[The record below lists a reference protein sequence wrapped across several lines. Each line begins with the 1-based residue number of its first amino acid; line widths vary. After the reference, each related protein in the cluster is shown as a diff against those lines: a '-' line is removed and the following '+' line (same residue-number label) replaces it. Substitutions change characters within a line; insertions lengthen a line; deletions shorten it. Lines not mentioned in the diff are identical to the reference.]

1 VLWKIW
7 YSPACISKNEL
18 EKYTRTREN
27 HASSASS
34 SLSSFFLLM
43 HTFIYIFPW
52 MNALSMRQANIDS
65 GCLQVQ
71 HHQDSHPTLT
81 HLQWCMH
88 ALWCL
93 AAAICIC
100 DEMRILMMLHQQTLT
115 HHTNVPQQGWE
126 TTNRLLVYTYNWEVG
141 LPLLIINLFPLLW
154 NETFNARGLAYQL
167 VLAGMKSIYIWT
179 WWCIYAEQQQQHRRT
194 ISYISLQ
201 TWAVVVVHESWWKQ
215 GRGS

>member
-1 VLWKIW
+1 MLCDVSQQL
-7 YSPACISKNEL
+7 Y
-18 EKYTRTREN
+18 
-27 HASSASS
+27 
-34 SLSSFFLLM
+34 
-43 HTFIYIFPW
+43 
-52 MNALSMRQANIDS
+52 
-65 GCLQVQ
+65 
-71 HHQDSHPTLT
+71 
-81 HLQWCMH
+81 
-88 ALWCL
+88 
-93 AAAICIC
+93 ICIC

-115 HHTNVPQQGWE
+115 HDTNVPQGWE

-201 TWAVVVVHESWWKQ
+201 TWAVVVVHESWWSKEEEASSA
-215 GRGS
+215 GRGSDADRWRPGPGVYLRSTLLLLCPWKGDQSM